1 MQRNVNKGHEYNP
14 PDRHAAPVGP
24 RAGRTLT
31 DLLCEELGVEEG
43 DILDRDLQL
52 VTRQA
57 PTQIGPDGE
66 YFMAPRIDDLGMR
79 RHHPAGL
86 HRRFRRDGQRL
97 RPRLGDAR

>member
-1 MQRNVNKGHEYNP
+1 M
-14 PDRHAAPVGP
+14 A
-24 RAGRTLT
+24 
-31 DLLCEELGVEEG
+31 EG

-66 YFMAPRIDDLGMR
+66 YFMAPRIDDLECAATT
-79 RHHPAGL
+79 PAGL

-97 RPRLGDAR
+97 RPRLGHAR